1 MNLFFRGLATLV
13 FLALSATVFAQNAT
27 SISKYQVH
35 KKVYERATFLRHSEY
50 LPDGAT
56 FTIWETVL
64 YGSSGTLN
72 LIRSEDGN
80 PTAKELKV
88 KNDQQMGRGDI
99 IRTFVYSNDVYV
111 AYTLFNRDDEEL
123 ELWLAKVDPKRLEI
137 VSEEKLMAVPSYS
150 KALKEI
156 GYYNLA
162 CSQDFS
168 QLVVFGLS
176 GSKEGKQSKAF
187 IGRHNLADD
196 SGWTTEIRF
205 DQSYTVIPSRSE
217 MTPLSDNGAS
227 ISFRVVFPSEK
238 RRVFKTIEYAAPHEY
253 MVMVF
258 DGTGKQSF
266 SQMLELEERFVS
278 EVSMIEATPG
288 KLTVAG
294 WVSNGASIGIGDT
307 YISSGAFSTVVSLS
321 DYSITPY
328 SLQEFTRDLM
338 GKTRNTPLSKINNA
352 EGYIGLH
359 NFGGLAATDG
369 SAYIVAEER
378 YGWTQNEAYYF
389 RGEDALVAKI
399 TPSGNIEWVSK
410 LATRDAAQGNKSA
423 FMHKDELHVVF
434 EDHPS
439 NAKILDGGFAN
450 LERKGNVLAI
460 GSFSKDGKPNKT
472 QLEESRKG
480 DFLGHFD
487 GEIVQLFYDKGLH
500 YTERIQLP

>member
-1 MNLFFRGLATLV
+1 MNLFSRGLATLV
-13 FLALSATVFAQNAT
+13 FLVLSASLSAQKPA
-27 SISKYQVH
+27 IGSKYQVH
-35 KKVYERATFLRHSEY
+35 KKVYERATFLRQSEY

-64 YGSSGTLN
+64 YGSSGTISM
-72 LIRSEDGN
+72 IRSEDGN
-80 PTAKELKV
+80 PTAKEVKV
-88 KNDQQMGRGDI
+88 KNDQQMGRGEV
-99 IRTFVYSNDVYV
+99 IRTFVYNNDVYV
-111 AYTLFNRDDEEL
+111 AYTLFNRDDEAF
-123 ELWLAKVDPKRLEI
+123 ELWLAKVDPKHLEI
-137 VSEEKLMAVPSYS
+137 VSEDKLMAVPSYS
-150 KALKEI
+150 KSPKEI
-156 GYYNLA
+156 GYYSLA
-162 CSQDFS
+162 TSDDCSHV
-168 QLVVFGLS
+168 VVFGVS
-176 GSKEGKQSKAF
+176 GSKEGKQSMAYLSRYS
-187 IGRHNLADD
+187 IADG
-196 SGWTTEIRF
+196 SGWTSDIRF

-217 MTPLSDNGAS
+217 MTSLSDNGAA

-238 RRVFKTIEYAAPHEY
+238 RRIFKTIEYAAPHEY

-266 SQMLELEERFVS
+266 SQMLELDERFVS

-294 WVSNGASIGIGDT
+294 WLSNGASIGLGDT
-307 YISSGAFSTVVSLS
+307 YISSGAFSTLISLS

-328 SLQEFTRDLM
+328 SVQEFTKDLM
-338 GKTRNTPLSKINNA
+338 GKSRNTPLSKINNA

-359 NFGGLAATDG
+359 TFGDLAATDG

-378 YGWTQNEAYYF
+378 YGWTQNEGYYY

-399 TPSGNIEWVSK
+399 TPDGNIEWVSK

-439 NAKILDGGFAN
+439 NANILDGGYAN

-460 GSFSKDGKPNKT
+460 GSFSKDGKPSKT
-472 QLEESRKG
+472 QLAETRKG
-480 DFLGHFD
+480 DFLGYFD
-487 GEIVQLFYDKGLH
+487 GECIQLFYEKGLH
-500 YTERIQLP
+500 YTERILLP